1 RQGRFHAMN
10 LLRHR
15 PVSRYEDDGMQCTY
29 ECQACLHITIVTL
42 DPYDIPDQIACT
54 MCGWHEEQDES

>member
-1 RQGRFHAMN
+1 MN

-29 ECQACLHITIVTL
+29 ECQACLHIIIVTL